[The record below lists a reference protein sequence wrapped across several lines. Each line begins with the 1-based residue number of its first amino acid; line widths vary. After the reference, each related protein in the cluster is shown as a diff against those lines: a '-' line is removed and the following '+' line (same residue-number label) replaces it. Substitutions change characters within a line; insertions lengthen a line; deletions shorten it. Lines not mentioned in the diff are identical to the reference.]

1 MNNILPIS
9 HDNIEMID
17 IFVGS
22 KLSYLTP
29 KFSTP
34 SDYCLM
40 KVEIPAGVTVPVHS
54 HEDRETFYILAGE
67 LDGLTGT
74 EWTTLLPGMVLDVKN
89 GVRHA
94 LRNTS
99 AATTTL
105 LMVTTM
111 KMGQFFRD
119 VGRPYAPGL
128 PPPTP
133 ADLQHFGTIA
143 NEYGYWMGTPAD
155 NLVVGI
161 TL

>member
-1 MNNILPIS
+1 
-9 HDNIEMID
+9 
-17 IFVGS
+17 
-22 KLSYLTP
+22 
-29 KFSTP
+29 
-34 SDYCLM
+34 M
-40 KVEIPAGVTVPVHS
+40 KVEIPAGVTVPMHS
-54 HEDRETFYILAGE
+54 HEDRETFYILTGE
-67 LDGLTGT
+67 LDGLIGT

-94 LRNTS
+94 LRNT
-99 AATTTL
+99 ATATSTL

-128 PPPTP
+128 PLPTP
-133 ADLQHFGTIA
+133 ADLQHFRA
-143 NEYGYWMGTPAD
+143 VSSEYGYWMGTPAD